1 MAVDSRIV
9 RDDAIRA
16 MRHPTQHIGHC
27 VCLAEAEL
35 ECDDT
40 RQRQAAQLFQHAP
53 IRREAV
59 VAAVERKPRLVIAHL
74 RLQAGNITRRYI
86 RRVGDKHVDAQAG
99 RVPAAASAPGR
110 GCANGPSRSPCTNVM
125 RASALWRAAFER
137 ATASASGDRS
147 DAHTRHRGRSAAS
160 VTPMAPLPVP
170 TSTTVGP
177 SLRAETP
184 LAASLLNASPLIAPL
199 PAAALLP
206 SSPAFASSVV
216 FTPAVTSARC
226 LTARRLRP

>member
-1 MAVDSRIV
+1 MAVNSRIIL
-9 RDDAIRA
+9 DDADFAPCAI
-16 MRHPTQHIGHC
+16 PTQHISHC
-27 VCLAEAEL
+27 VCLADAEL
-35 ECDDT
+35 EADDA
-40 RQRQAAQLFQHAP
+40 RQLCQQRQLFQHAP

-59 VAAVERKPRLVIAHL
+59 IAAVEREPRLVVAHL
-74 RLQAGNITRRYI
+74 RLQAGNVTRRYI
-86 RRVGDKHVDAQAG
+86 RRVERQARRCAG
-99 RVPAAASAPGR
+99 RQAFPAAASAPGR

-177 SLRAETP
+177 SL
-184 LAASLLNASPLIAPL
+184 SLPRCRL
-199 PAAALLP
+199 PHHCSTL
-206 SSPAFASSVV
+206 
-216 FTPAVTSARC
+216 
-226 LTARRLRP
+226 RRS